1 VGLLSEAAHGTEAS
15 GSLQTAMTNS
25 KVEPLPLTLRP
36 QTCSFTKPTYQRMSD
51 VELKKRLINRIQRT
65 RDSALLRE
73 AYRLM
78 GTDAA
83 DLEPYKLSK
92 EQQASINKG
101 KEDIKKGRVL
111 SERQA
116 NKAMD
121 EWLGK

>member
-1 VGLLSEAAHGTEAS
+1 
-15 GSLQTAMTNS
+15 
-25 KVEPLPLTLRP
+25 
-36 QTCSFTKPTYQRMSD
+36 MSD

-73 AYRLM
+73 AYRLL
-78 GTDAA
+78 GTDAG

-92 EQQASINKG
+92 EQQDSINKG
-101 KEDIKKGRVL
+101 KKDIKEVRIL

-116 NKAMD
+116 NKAID

>member
-1 VGLLSEAAHGTEAS
+1 
-15 GSLQTAMTNS
+15 
-25 KVEPLPLTLRP
+25 
-36 QTCSFTKPTYQRMSD
+36 MSD
-51 VELKKRLINRIQRT
+51 VELKKLFINKIQRT

-116 NKAMD
+116 NKAID